1 VGLAAVATGSD
12 LIKEPFRW
20 DQRVFAT
27 VLKLP
32 AAGTAGS
39 LTAASEEKS
48 LGPADSSLSV
58 MCEITG
64 GRCVAVTGMR
74 ALLQNMVRRSPPPLL
89 KAIHFLPVRCVC
101 SWSREALKEGARPHG
116 DCRRG

>member
-1 VGLAAVATGSD
+1 VGYGACHCGHTGSD

-32 AAGTAGS
+32 AAGAAGS
-39 LTAASEEKS
+39 LASLASEEKS

-74 ALLQNMVRRSPPPLL
+74 ALLQNMVRTLPFPPQ
-89 KAIHFLPVRCVC
+89 KKKNSFACGCFPVQGVP
-101 SWSREALKEGARPHG
+101 AV
-116 DCRRG
+116 

>member
-1 VGLAAVATGSD
+1 

-27 VLKLP
+27 VLRLP
-32 AAGTAGS
+32 GAAAGAV

-48 LGPADSSLSV
+48 LGPAESSLSV

-74 ALLQNMVRRSPPPLL
+74 ALLQNMVRAAALQRERESGPGGLTREVETPLPSNSPHDHMILRVGIWW
-89 KAIHFLPVRCVC
+89 AHT
-101 SWSREALKEGARPHG
+101 GG
-116 DCRRG
+116 